1 MASRLL
7 GKVAIVTGAGSR
19 GPGIGN
25 GKATAVLFAR
35 GAKVLC
41 VDQDLGRADETC
53 GIVASDG
60 GEASAFAADVSRSA
74 DCAAIVGGQSCG
86 TLRGA
91 SSLFHDGAPR
101 NLRHSAA
108 GASVR
113 VSTLSCREPLKIEQL
128 GTHLSH
134 CDLNSRCSLTVG
146 SG

>member
-7 GKVAIVTGAGSR
+7 GKVAIVTGAGSQ

-35 GAKVLC
+35 EGAKVLC

-53 GIVASDG
+53 GLIASDG

-113 VSTLSCREPLKIEQL
+113 VSTLSCREPLKMERL
-128 GTHLSH
+128 DTHLSH
-134 CDLNSRCSLTVG
+134 CDLNFSM
-146 SG
+146 